1 MSERREERNN
11 QETALFGKVLAF
23 GPQSGNTS
31 AESPLTLTTRPL
43 DPMLMTSVPK
53 QGALWPSMETLAQ
66 LNPFFAV
73 YGQASSYYPLLYPPT
88 YTTGLFASGSGGMMP
103 ATHTLRPPAS
113 DFLAS
118 LPKPLLTP
126 AFALPTSLYNPP
138 GGPSGNFSPI
148 PRIRVDANLDRAL
161 SEPLQR
167 TQALPCSASPE
178 QFGIRALATSA
189 SSMTSLAVETK
200 TTSRECITREIRLL
214 KPLLVPGRL
223 CLDFKSSTWQ
233 NRPSRIYFDCEH
245 KGLDRTLL
253 QDLDLIPHH
262 LVLSRSHASNT
273 IHQLV
278 MDPSLPETYV
288 HHYQPGQSFFEL
300 QVWHR
305 TGSVKTTPS
314 GPQPEPTLILDA
326 YHPNANRPNIDFKL
340 LRVSLAKSGPFFTI
354 QGNKGLKVHD
364 LFLVCVLQLGS
375 TLYISHPTAF
385 PSSESRRSAMHNAD
399 ESPPS
404 PQSPLD
410 GAPSSDNERFTER
423 RSAFDSSPT
432 LNSSFHMTTRASASA
447 ASMAVA
453 KQELANT
460 QHTISGM
467 CGLERLSS
475 DLLSTPSFAHYMPK
489 LSALIKTK
497 VEHTSTPFD
506 TSEAIFGSWICS
518 VYDSFGLEFLI
529 DAILIPF
536 TTEPWFYPA
545 LNLDSVKALL
555 KSSPNA
561 KNGVFIVYIST
572 DDRPQLRLAG
582 LSPKSENHDD
592 NAFLIADISC
602 GLAPSLRRD
611 DSKSKDINPSFW
623 LLNDEYKASTQATEI
638 GLLAAK
644 FASASGWRTLM

>member
-1 MSERREERNN
+1 MSERREERKN
-11 QETALFGKVLAF
+11 QETSLFGKVLAF

-31 AESPLTLTTRPL
+31 TETPLSLTTKPL
-43 DPMLMTSVPK
+43 DPMLMANVPK
-53 QGALWPSMETLAQ
+53 QGALWPSMETLAH

-88 YTTGLFASGSGGMMP
+88 YTTGLFTSGSGGMMP
-103 ATHTLRPPAS
+103 STQALRPSAS
-113 DFLAS
+113 DFLAT

-126 AFALPTSLYNPP
+126 AFALPTSVYNPT
-138 GGPSGNFSPI
+138 GVPSGSYTPI
-148 PRIRVDANLDRAL
+148 PRIRMDGSLDRAYG
-161 SEPLQR
+161 EQLQR
-167 TQALPCSASPE
+167 PQALPCSASPE
-178 QFGIRALATSA
+178 QFGMRALAT

-278 MDPSLPETYV
+278 ADPSLPETFI

-364 LFLVCVLQLGS
+364 LYLVCVLQLGS
-375 TLYISHPTAF
+375 TLYVSHPTAF
-385 PSSESRRSAMHNAD
+385 PSSESRRSAMHNAE

-410 GAPSSDNERFTER
+410 GVSPNDTERFTER

-447 ASMAVA
+447 AAIAVA
-453 KQELANT
+453 SQELANT
-460 QHTISGM
+460 QHAIS
-467 CGLERLSS
+467 GLERLTS
-475 DLLSTPSFAHYMPK
+475 DLLSSPSFAHYMPK
-489 LSALIKTK
+489 LSAVIKSK
-497 VEHTSTPFD
+497 VERTSTPSD
-506 TSEAIFGSWICS
+506 TSETIFGTWIS
-518 VYDSFGLEFLI
+518 SLYDSFGLEFLV

-545 LNLDSVKALL
+545 LNVDSVKTLL
-555 KSSPNA
+555 TSSPNA
-561 KNGVFIVYIST
+561 NKGVFIVYLS
-572 DDRPQLRLAG
+572 DDDTPQLRLAG
-582 LSPKSENHDD
+582 LGSKSENHDD
-592 NAFLIADISC
+592 NALFSADISC
-602 GLAPSLRRD
+602 SQASSLRRD
-611 DSKSKDINPSFW
+611 DSKSKDTSPNFAV
-623 LLNDEYKASTQATEI
+623 LHDDYKASTQATDL
-638 GLLAAK
+638 GVLVAK
-644 FASASGWRTLM
+644 FASASGWRPLTSIM